1 MASLNLSGNNNNY
14 YKIQAGTE
22 VGSWVLTL
30 PSQNETLATLKDV
43 ELLGSPWT
51 FKGTTNIT
59 EGAPLGSVQG
69 DAWVNKKEGFPDPSW
84 DGLLPNRKIPVDAL
98 IVYDSSKQWHE
109 LSSSEIDPIFQAHP
123 AYSITAEQ
131 LVDWDT
137 AHGWGDHRD
146 GDEGK
151 KYLTQESANNLG
163 YDEYGKSV
171 WAEDDTQ
178 AKITNWDAA
187 FGWGDHKAMDYLVKE
202 EDPVFLAS
210 PAGGIDKEDID
221 NWNKAY
227 SWEDHATFD
236 YLTEVKTL
244 NSIGDVNANSPKT
257 DEVLTAVTDA
267 DGKVNWIPKKV
278 NVIVEGELLF
288 KGPVDATSEGPKE
301 PAAVGHLYVNTYGS
315 DEPYK
320 QNDTNG
326 QWGNVRQVKYGDKLA
341 YGADSDWHV
350 IGNAGIGTDLTSF
363 SAVTDTATSVK
374 GGNLSYD
381 SATGIFT
388 YTTTDA
394 FTEAETLE
402 KLSKKA
408 DKDKVYIKEETY
420 TQKEVDDLL
429 DKKADVGDSYTKAE
443 ADAMI
448 QEIRQND
455 VVFLNSNT
463 VDERGIVIK
472 GGWNGVSAGPIIQNG
487 NVDLQDDAAWTIT
500 GGGAGGAVATS
511 IYDLEATPMYAE
523 LQAVKKK
530 AEKVAALEKEV
541 QELKGMVKQL
551 IKGIK

>member
-22 VGSWVLTL
+22 EGSWVLTL

-51 FKGTTNIT
+51 FKGIT
-59 EGAPLGSVQG
+59 SVTGAAPFDSVQG
-69 DAWVNKKEGFPDPSW
+69 DAWVNKTEGFPDASW

-98 IVYDSSKQWHE
+98 IVYDSANQWHE
-109 LSSSEIDPIFQAHP
+109 LSSSEIDPIFQASP
-123 AYSITAEQ
+123 AFSISAEQ
-131 LVDWDT
+131 IVDWDT
-137 AHGWGDHRD
+137 AHGWGDHSLA
-146 GDEGK
+146 
-151 KYLTQESANNLG
+151 KYLTEEDAIKLG
-163 YDEYGKSV
+163 YDKYGNSI
-171 WAEDDTQ
+171 WALDETI
-178 AKITNWDAA
+178 AKITNWDTA
-187 FGWGDHKAMDYLVKE
+187 FGWGDHDEAGYLVE
-202 EDPVFLAS
+202 ELDPVFLAS
-210 PAGGIDKEDID
+210 PAGKIVKEDID
-221 NWNKAY
+221 NWNEAHG
-227 SWEDHATFD
+227 WGDHKTQN
-236 YLTEVKTL
+236 YLKEVKTL
-244 NSIGDVNANSPKT
+244 NSIGDVNAPTPKT
-257 DEVLTAVTDA
+257 DEVLTAVTA
-267 DGKVNWIPKKV
+267 DGVTNWVAKKV

-288 KGPVDATSEGPKE
+288 KGPVDATSEGPKDT
-301 PAAVGHLYVNTYGS
+301 PAVGHLYVNTY
-315 DEPYK
+315 DPDDPYK

-326 QWGNVRQVKYGDKLA
+326 QWGSVLTVKYGDKLA

-363 SAVTDTATSVK
+363 SAVTDTTNKVK

-408 DKDKVYIKEETY
+408 DKDKVYTKEETY
-420 TQKEVDDLL
+420 TQEEVDALL
-429 DKKADVGDSYTKAE
+429 DEKADKGDSYTKAE

-487 NVDLQDDAAWTIT
+487 NVDLQEDAAWTIT
-500 GGGAGGAVATS
+500 GGGSGGAVDTS
-511 IYDLEATPMYAE
+511 VFDLEATPMYAE
-523 LQAVKKK
+523 LKAVKKK
-530 AEKVAALEKEV
+530 ADKVAALEEEV

>member
-14 YKIQAGTE
+14 YKIQAGDTE
-22 VGSWVLTL
+22 GSWILTL
-30 PSQNETLATLKDV
+30 PSQNDTLATLADV
-43 ELLGSPWT
+43 KQLGSPWA
-51 FKGTTNIT
+51 FKGTTNVT
-59 EGAPLGSVQG
+59 KTAPFDTTTG
-69 DAWVNKKEGFPDPSW
+69 DAYVNKVAGQPDSTW
-84 DGLLPNRKIPVDAL
+84 KGLASSREIPVDAL
-98 IVYDSSKQWHE
+98 LVVDEIGSWHE
-109 LSSSEIDPIFQAHP
+109 LSSSEIDPIFQASP
-123 AYSITAEQ
+123 AASINQ
-131 LVDWDT
+131 SDIVNWDE
-137 AHGWGDHRD
+137 AYGWGDHSLA
-146 GDEGK
+146 
-151 KYLTQESANNLG
+151 KYLTEEDAIKLG
-163 YDEYGKSV
+163 YDEYGNSI
-171 WAEDDTQ
+171 WALDETID
-178 AKITNWDAA
+178 KIPNWDLA
-187 FGWGDHKAMDYLVKE
+187 FGWGDHDEAGYLVKE

-210 PAGGIDKEDID
+210 PAGGIVKEDID
-221 NWNKAY
+221 NWNEAY
-227 SWEDHATFD
+227 SWEDHSTKG
-236 YLTEVKTL
+236 YLKEVKTL
-244 NSIGDVNANSPKT
+244 NSIGDVNTPTPKT
-257 DEVLTAVTDA
+257 DEVLTAVTA
-267 DGKVNWIPKKV
+267 DGVTNWVAKKV

-288 KGPVDATSEGPKE
+288 KGPVDATSEGPKDT
-301 PAAVGHLYVNTYGS
+301 PAVGHLYVNTY
-315 DEPYK
+315 DPDDPYK

-326 QWGNVRQVKYGDKLA
+326 QWGSVLTVKYGDKLA

-363 SAVTDTATSVK
+363 SAVTDTTNKVK

-408 DKDKVYIKEETY
+408 DKDKVYTKEETY
-420 TQKEVDDLL
+420 TQEEVDALL
-429 DKKADVGDSYTKAE
+429 DEKADKGDSYTKAE

-487 NVDLQDDAAWTIT
+487 NVDLQEDAAWTIT
-500 GGGAGGAVATS
+500 GGGSGGAVETS

-523 LQAVKKK
+523 LQSVKKK
-530 AEKVAALEKEV
+530 ADKVAALEEEV

>member
-22 VGSWVLTL
+22 TGSWILTL
-30 PSQNETLATLKDV
+30 PSQNDTLATLDDV
-43 ELLGSPWT
+43 KQLGSPFT
-51 FKGTTNIT
+51 FIGTTNVT
-59 EGAPLGSVQG
+59 KTAPFDTTAG
-69 DAWVNKKEGFPDPSW
+69 DSYVNKVKGQPDGSWKGLPSS
-84 DGLLPNRKIPVDAL
+84 REIPIDAL
-98 IVYDSSKQWHE
+98 LVVDEQGSWHE
-109 LSSSEIDPIFQAHP
+109 LSSSEIDPIFSAS
-123 AYSITAEQ
+123 AASSINEI
-131 LVDWDT
+131 DIEHWDA
-137 AHGWGDHRD
+137 AHGWGDHSL
-146 GDEGK
+146 EE
-151 KYLTQESANNLG
+151 YLTKELAEGLG
-163 YDEYGKSV
+163 YNDYTESV
-171 WAEDDTQ
+171 WAEPDTQ

-187 FGWGDHKAMDYLVKE
+187 YLWGDHNGMDYLVE
-202 EDPVFLAS
+202 ELDPVFLAS
-210 PAGGIDKEDID
+210 PAGGIAKEDID

-257 DEVLTAVTDA
+257 DDVLTAVTDA

-301 PAAVGHLYVNTYGS
+301 PAAVGHLYVNTY
-315 DEPYK
+315 DPDNPYE

-326 QWGNVRQVKYGDKLA
+326 QWGNVREVKYGDKLA

-363 SAVTDTATSVK
+363 SAVTDDTKPVK

-381 SATGIFT
+381 SVTGIFT

-402 KLSKKA
+402 KLSHKA
-408 DKDKVYIKEETY
+408 EKDKVYTKDETY
-420 TQKEVDDLL
+420 AKGEVDLL
-429 DKKADVGDSYTKAE
+429 LADKANKGDSYTKAE
-443 ADAMI
+443 ADAI
-448 QEIRQND
+448 LQGIRQNE
-455 VVFLNSNT
+455 VVFLNRNSI
-463 VDERGIVIK
+463 DRGINIEK
-472 GGWNGVSAGPIIQNG
+472 GWNGVTAGPVILENG
-487 NVDLQDDAAWTIT
+487 DAIVDAESEWTIV
-500 GGGAGGAVATS
+500 GGASGGDVMTS
-511 IYDLEATPMYAE
+511 IFDVKGSPMYAE
-523 LQAVKKK
+523 FQAVKNK
-530 AEKVAALEKEV
+530 AEKIAALEKEV